1 MNVQIDWNNI
11 PNHAQYVAA
20 DSNGTW
26 YWFINKPRF
35 FDNDRWISEVPHPV
49 SSGECGIVDSAFVT
63 VDGPI
68 KNPAQSLFSRPVD
81 PTPNQLL
88 TYRAVVQAMLNGE
101 RVVRIDPHDIESSV
115 EVKNFYIDVDKLD
128 RKPDFDYFIKQATIV
143 IGDIEVPKPVQDVS
157 EMEEGDTYFIPV
169 LGKSSMFDV
178 VVWTAKDYDMSN
190 LTRGLVHKTR
200 VGAVIHAMALIK
212 VSGGMEGW

>member
-1 MNVQIDWNNI
+1 M
-11 PNHAQYVAA
+11 
-20 DSNGTW
+20 
-26 YWFINKPRF
+26 
-35 FDNDRWISEVPHPV
+35 PHPV

-81 PTPNQLL
+81 LNPNRLL
-88 TYRAVVQAMLNGE
+88 TYRAVVQAILNGE
-101 RVVRIDPHDIESSV
+101 RVVRVDPHDIESSV

-128 RKPDFDYFIKQATIV
+128 RKTDFNYCIKQATIM
-143 IGDIEVPKPVQDVS
+143 IGDIEVPKPVQDAS
-157 EMEEGDTYFIPV
+157 EMKEGDKYFIPV

-178 VVWTAKDYDMSN
+178 VVWTAKDYDISN
-190 LTRGLVHKTR
+190 LTRGLVHRT
-200 VGAVIHAMALIK
+200 GAGAALHAMALIK